1 MYTPRMGTLYI
12 IGTPIGN
19 LEDLT
24 YRAVKILKHAD
35 IIAAEDTRVTRK
47 LLSHLDIH
55 VRMISYHAHNYIQRR
70 EDLLEKLASGN
81 VALVTDAG
89 MPCISDPG
97 SDLVLQAS
105 LNNHEVIVIPG
116 VSAVTTALS
125 YAGFPAD
132 QFRFMGF
139 LPRKKKDRLDRL
151 KAVSGEYNTVVLFES
166 PHRLQ
171 NTLADILAVLGNCQV
186 TVCREMTKIHE
197 EIFTGT
203 IETAKAHFQ
212 SPRGEFVLVLQNE
225 GTSSAVN
232 APADFENIKLE
243 LQSLRDQGFRAKEAV
258 AHVVLSTG
266 LSRKIVY
273 DLWLAS
279 RVTN

>member
-24 YRAVKILKHAD
+24 YRAVKILKHVD

-70 EDLLEKLASGN
+70 EDLLEKLASGS

-171 NTLADILAVLGNCQV
+171 NTLTDILNVLGNCGV
-186 TVCREMTKIHE
+186 TVCREMTKMHE

-203 IETAKAHFQ
+203 IETAIGHFH
-212 SPRGEFVLVLQNE
+212 SPRGEFVLVLRTEAALGEVNE
-225 GTSSAVN
+225 
-232 APADFENIKLE
+232 PIDFAKVKVE
-243 LQSLRDQGFRAKEAV
+243 LQSLRNQGFRAREAV
-258 AHVVLSTG
+258 SKIVLSTG

>member
-24 YRAVKILKHAD
+24 YRSVRVLKDVD

-55 VRMISYHAHNYIQRR
+55 VPMISYHAHNYIQRR
-70 EDLLEKLASGN
+70 EDLLNRLSSGS

-97 SDLVLQAS
+97 SDLVLQAT

-125 YAGFPAD
+125 YAGLPAD
-132 QFRFMGF
+132 QFCFMGF

-151 KAVSGEYNTVVLFES
+151 KAMGSQENTLVLFES

-171 NTLADILAVLGNCQV
+171 NTLSDILAVLGNCQL
-186 TVCREMTKIHE
+186 TVCREMTKMHE

-203 IETAKAHFQ
+203 IETAIGHFH
-212 SPRGEFVLVLQNE
+212 SPRGEFVLVLRTEAGLGEVNE
-225 GTSSAVN
+225 LI
-232 APADFENIKLE
+232 DFEKVKVE
-243 LQSLRDQGFRAKEAV
+243 LQSLRNQGFRAREAV
-258 AHVVLSTG
+258 AKVVLSTG

-273 DLWLAS
+273 DLWLS
-279 RVTN
+279 SGTGT

>member
-24 YRAVKILKHAD
+24 YRAVRVLRNVD
-35 IIAAEDTRVTRK
+35 IVAAEDTRVTRK

-55 VRMISYHAHNYIQRR
+55 VPMISYHAHNYIGRR
-70 EDLLEKLASGN
+70 EGLLEKLSLGS

-105 LNNHEVIVIPG
+105 LNNHEVVVIPG

-139 LPRKKKDRLDRL
+139 LPRKKKDRFDQLE
-151 KAVSGEYNTVVLFES
+151 AVADEAHTLVLFES
-166 PHRLQ
+166 PHRLR
-171 NTLADILAVLGNCQV
+171 NALADILSVLGNCKI
-186 TVCREMTKIHE
+186 TVCREMTKMHE
-197 EIFTGT
+197 EIFTGD
-203 IETAKAHFQ
+203 IETAISHFD
-212 SPRGEFVLVLQNE
+212 SPRGEFVLVLRNE
-225 GTSSAVN
+225 GTSIIGN
-232 APADFENIKLE
+232 AAIDIEKIKLE
-243 LQSLRDQGFRAKEAV
+243 LHSLRNQGFRAKESV
-258 AHVVLSTG
+258 AKVVLSTG
-266 LSRKIVY
+266 LPRKVIY

-279 RVTN
+279 RNIS

>member
-1 MYTPRMGTLYI
+1 MGTLYI

-24 YRAVKILKHAD
+24 YRAVRVLRNVD
-35 IIAAEDTRVTRK
+35 IVAAEDTRVTRK

-55 VRMISYHAHNYIQRR
+55 VPMISYHAHNYIGRR
-70 EDLLEKLASGN
+70 EGLLEKLSLGS

-105 LNNHEVIVIPG
+105 LNNHEVVVIPG

-139 LPRKKKDRLDRL
+139 LPRKKKDRFDQLE
-151 KAVSGEYNTVVLFES
+151 AVADEAHTLVLFES
-166 PHRLQ
+166 PHRLR
-171 NTLADILAVLGNCQV
+171 NALADILSVLGNCKI
-186 TVCREMTKIHE
+186 TVCREMTKMHE
-197 EIFTGT
+197 EIFTGD
-203 IETAKAHFQ
+203 IETAISHFD
-212 SPRGEFVLVLQNE
+212 SPRGEFVLVLRNE
-225 GTSSAVN
+225 GTSIIGN
-232 APADFENIKLE
+232 AAIDIEKIKLE
-243 LQSLRDQGFRAKEAV
+243 LHSLRNQGFRAKESV
-258 AHVVLSTG
+258 AKVVLSTG
-266 LSRKIVY
+266 LPRKVIY

-279 RVTN
+279 RNIS

>member
-1 MYTPRMGTLYI
+1 MGTLYI

-24 YRAVKILKHAD
+24 YRAVRVLKDVD

-55 VRMISYHAHNYIQRR
+55 VPMISYHAHNYIQRR
-70 EDLLEKLASGN
+70 EDLLHRLSSGS

-97 SDLVLQAS
+97 TDLVFQAT
-105 LNNHEVIVIPG
+105 LNDHEVIVIPG

-132 QFRFMGF
+132 QFSLIGF

-151 KAVSGEYNTVVLFES
+151 KAMGSEENTVVLFES

-171 NTLADILAVLGNCQV
+171 NTLTDILNVLGNCGV
-186 TVCREMTKIHE
+186 TVCREMTKMHE

-203 IETAKAHFQ
+203 IETAIGHFH
-212 SPRGEFVLVLQNE
+212 SPRGEFVLVLRTEAALGEVNE
-225 GTSSAVN
+225 
-232 APADFENIKLE
+232 PIDFEKVKVE
-243 LQSLRDQGFRAKEAV
+243 LQSLRNQGFRAREAV
-258 AHVVLSTG
+258 SKIVLSTG

-273 DLWLAS
+273 DLWLS
-279 RVTN
+279 SGTGT

>member
-1 MYTPRMGTLYI
+1 MGTLYI

-24 YRAVKILKHAD
+24 YRSVRVLKDVD

-55 VRMISYHAHNYIQRR
+55 VPMISYHAHNYIQRR
-70 EDLLEKLASGN
+70 EDLLNRLSSGS

-97 SDLVLQAS
+97 SDLVLQAT

-125 YAGFPAD
+125 YAGLPAD
-132 QFRFMGF
+132 QFCFMGF

-151 KAVSGEYNTVVLFES
+151 KAMGSQENTLVLFES

-171 NTLADILAVLGNCQV
+171 NTLSDILAVLGNCQL
-186 TVCREMTKIHE
+186 TVCREMTKMHE

-203 IETAKAHFQ
+203 IETAIGHFH
-212 SPRGEFVLVLQNE
+212 SPRGEFVLVLRTEAGLGEVNE
-225 GTSSAVN
+225 LI
-232 APADFENIKLE
+232 DFEKVKVE
-243 LQSLRDQGFRAKEAV
+243 LQSLRNQGFRAREAV
-258 AHVVLSTG
+258 AKVVLSTG

-273 DLWLAS
+273 DLWLS
-279 RVTN
+279 SGTGT

>member
-1 MYTPRMGTLYI
+1 M
-12 IGTPIGN
+12 
-19 LEDLT
+19 
-24 YRAVKILKHAD
+24 
-35 IIAAEDTRVTRK
+35 
-47 LLSHLDIH
+47 
-55 VRMISYHAHNYIQRR
+55 
-70 EDLLEKLASGN
+70 
-81 VALVTDAG
+81 ALVTDAG

-186 TVCREMTKIHE
+186 TVCREMTKMHE

-203 IETAKAHFQ
+203 IETAINHFQ
-212 SPRGEFVLVLQNE
+212 SPRGEFVLVLRNE
-225 GTSSAVN
+225 GISSVVDV
-232 APADFENIKLE
+232 PTDFEKVKQE
-243 LQSLRDQGFRAKEAV
+243 LQSLRDQGCRAKEAV
-258 AHVVLSTG
+258 AQVVLSTG
-266 LSRKIVY
+266 LPRKIVY

-279 RVTN
+279 RIIN